1 MEELRARVVS
11 FIQMEKMVRFKEK
24 VYGESSKKLMDW
36 EAKIEGRHNR
46 GKSRKD
52 KPPQSKFSHYTLLT
66 ERWSRVLKE
75 ACNAELI
82 QLPAKNWPPPGVNK
96 SKYYRYHQVVD
107 HNTEECTTLKAKMEN
122 WSRRGSCRDS
132 LRIKN
137 LHGSKKGSVIKVDSV
152 VGLEK
157 QYNRNHDET
166 SPPETQIQGV
176 INMIAGGFTSG
187 GSSKSASKCYVRS
200 LKFVN

>member
-1 MEELRARVVS
+1 MTKVYLTTFVKELVEEHHREEVLPNSKNFPFNHYIIVAMNDGDTNTVNQGKRPRKQEFTMLGMLAMGASEKGNPTNFPFSDNLCKKPLATLEELRARVVS

-24 VYGESSKKLMDW
+24 VYGESSKKLM
-36 EAKIEGRHNR
+36 E
-46 GKSRKD
+46 
-52 KPPQSKFSHYTLLT
+52 
-66 ERWSRVLKE
+66 
-75 ACNAELI
+75 
-82 QLPAKNWPPPGVNK
+82 
-96 SKYYRYHQVVD
+96 
-107 HNTEECTTLKAKMEN
+107 
-122 WSRRGSCRDS
+122 DS

>member
-1 MEELRARVVS
+1 MGGTPKWRTLTIDCYDRLRDPDEHVDAFVTPMSLFTNSGTIILNPRPESRSNTYLNPFSDNLCKKPLATLEELRARVVS
-11 FIQMEKMVRFKEK
+11 FIQMEKM
-24 VYGESSKKLMDW
+24 
-36 EAKIEGRHNR
+36 IEGSHNR

-66 ERWSRVLKE
+66 E
-75 ACNAELI
+75 
-82 QLPAKNWPPPGVNK
+82 
-96 SKYYRYHQVVD
+96 
-107 HNTEECTTLKAKMEN
+107 
-122 WSRRGSCRDS
+122 SCRDS